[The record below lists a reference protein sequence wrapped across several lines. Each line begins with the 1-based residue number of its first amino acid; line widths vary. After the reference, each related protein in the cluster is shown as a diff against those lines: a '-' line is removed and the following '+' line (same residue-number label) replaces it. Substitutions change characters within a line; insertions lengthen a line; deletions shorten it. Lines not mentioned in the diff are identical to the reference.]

1 MPHISDS
8 EAIANTHNLARFFTE
23 NRHISWVLLVA
34 VFLWGFYGYG
44 NMPKRKDPNIPIS
57 IASVVTPWPGK
68 TAVEVEQL
76 VTYPIEQAIA
86 GNTSLRPLTAKDW
99 GLKSISL
106 PGVSVV
112 QVRLDDSVTNK
123 DKLKQ
128 FNDINL
134 KIDQIADSLP
144 PGAGPVQF
152 NSGFSDTAAL
162 VLELVSPKENE
173 VELALRARDIKAAI
187 IKLRSDAARLQ
198 SSQRVTLVVAFPR
211 KVNAQAVTR
220 TLDLFV
226 AYLRERYP
234 QQRDVQPLNGAGF
247 AAIDMV
253 APAGAGDAE
262 IRSLAHEFLVSRLGL
277 HQFHP
282 DAWPLVLIRQP
293 QETLAQITAAGG
305 DKYSYR
311 ELDDMSDLILRNMLN
326 VAQVSKASRS
336 GVLPEQVSLAYSQQ
350 QLAAYQLQPAQI
362 QDALQARNVPYS
374 GGATQIKGINLDIE
388 PAGEFSSEEQIG
400 GVVVARDD
408 IGLPVY
414 LRDLVDMQR
423 GYQYPPRFL
432 GYYSGYD
439 REKQQWQ
446 RSRAIS
452 LAVYMRD
459 GEQLADFQQA
469 VNDTLAL
476 VKTHLP
482 EDLVYIRASDQA
494 AQADD
499 ATQLFITALYEAVIM
514 VVLVAFIGFREWR
527 SALLMLL
534 AIPLTMAM
542 TFGMVDLLGIDVQQV
557 SIVGLIIAL
566 GLLVDDPVVASD
578 AIKRNLALGHKP
590 VIAAWLG
597 PTKLARAIM
606 YATLTNVAAYL
617 PLLMLTGDIGH
628 FIYSLPVV
636 MASALVASRI
646 VSMTFIPLLGYYLL
660 RAPKQAE
667 PDIEERRSKGFT
679 GWYFRTGSYAIE
691 HRKKILL
698 VSLLVLAAGV
708 YFKTQLINSFFP
720 YDVQYLSYADVWLR
734 NNATLEDTQDVADEA
749 AAIIRQVSVDYDRE
763 QGNTAPGG
771 YLESVSI
778 YVGGSGPKFWFS
790 VINQTNQLNYAQ
802 LVMRVTDKEVTA
814 ELIRRWQAALNQQ
827 ISGATVNVQ
836 QLQTQPVNYPV
847 GIRLLSRAALEG
859 PSSPGDIQTLQRL
872 AEQAK
877 TLLRDN
883 PYTERVADDWGAP
896 TLTVDLGVQSDRA
909 NMAGVTNYDVA
920 YSSAL
925 ALSGIEMTQMRE
937 GDKQIPVVTRLR
949 LSERAE
955 LSDLHNLY
963 VYSNEGSS
971 KVPLMEVADINYRM
985 NTSKIVRTGHF
996 RAVTVYAYPVPG
1008 AHASQVMAAAS
1019 GPLDD
1024 FRKSLP
1030 PGYEM
1035 QITGI
1040 AASASD
1046 GNSQLKTVLFICIFA
1061 IYVMLVIQFKNAVKP
1076 LLVFAAVPYGVCGA
1090 FAALYIMNSTFGF
1103 MAFLGIIALVGV
1115 IVSHVIVLFDFV
1127 EDAHERGESMRES
1140 LLDAGIMRLRP
1151 VMITVGA
1158 TIMALVPL
1166 AIHGGPLWQPLC
1178 YAQVGGLAFA
1188 TVVTLVLVPVIY
1200 SFFVLDLKI
1209 ITWQQL
1215 DTPVAGQTQT
1225 AR

>member
-1 MPHISDS
+1 MAPIND
-8 EAIANTHNLARFFTE
+8 EEVIEKTHNLARFFTE

-34 VFLWGFYGYG
+34 VFLWGYYGYS
-44 NMPKRKDPNIPIS
+44 NMPKRKDPNIPVS

-76 VTYPIEQAIA
+76 LTYPIEQAISA
-86 GNTSLRPLTAKDW
+86 NTSIRPLSAKDW

-106 PGVSVV
+106 PGVSIV
-112 QVRLDDSVTNK
+112 QVRLADTVSRE

-134 KIDQIADSLP
+134 KLNQLSASLP
-144 PGAGPVQF
+144 PGAGPIQF

-162 VLELVSPKENE
+162 VLELVSPKENA
-173 VELALRARDIKAAI
+173 VELSLRARDIRTAI
-187 IKLRSDAARLQ
+187 TQ
-198 SSQRVTLVVAFPR
+198 QRAETGADPNERRASLVVAFPR
-211 KVNAQAVTR
+211 KVNPQAVAR
-220 TLDLFV
+220 TLNLFV
-226 AYLRERYP
+226 AYLQKRYP
-234 QQRDVQPLNGAGF
+234 DSDVWPLVGAGF
-247 AAIDMV
+247 VALDMAV
-253 APAGAGDAE
+253 PAGLDDAALK
-262 IRSLAHEFLVSRLGL
+262 SLAHDFLSSRLGL

-282 DAWPLVLIRQP
+282 DAWPLVVIRDP
-293 QETLAQITAAGG
+293 DDTLQNLTAAGG

-311 ELDDMSDLILRNMLN
+311 ELDDMSELLARNLLN
-326 VAQVSKASRS
+326 VPQVSKASRS
-336 GVLPEQVSLAYSQQ
+336 GVLPEQVYLAYSQE
-350 QLAAYQLQPAQI
+350 QLASYALQPAQI
-362 QDALQARNVPYS
+362 QDALNARNIPYA
-374 GGATQIKGINLDIE
+374 GGATQIKGITLDIE
-388 PAGEFSSEEQIG
+388 PSGEFTSEEQIG
-400 GVVVARDD
+400 GVVVARDEA
-408 IGLPVY
+408 GVPVY
-414 LRDLVDMQR
+414 LRSIVDMQR

-432 GYYSGYD
+432 AYYSGYNSASG
-439 REKQQWQ
+439 QWQ
-446 RSRAIS
+446 RNRAIS
-452 LAVYMRD
+452 VAVYMRD
-459 GEQLADFQQA
+459 GEQLDDFQQG
-469 VNDTLAL
+469 VNDTLEL

-482 EDLVYIRASDQA
+482 EDLIYVHASDQA
-494 AQADD
+494 QQAND

-542 TFGMVDLLGIDVQQV
+542 TFGMIDLLGIDVQQV

-590 VIAAWLG
+590 LVAAWLG

-617 PLLMLTGDIGH
+617 PLLLLTGDIGH

-660 RAPKQAE
+660 RPPKKTV
-667 PDIEERRSKGFT
+667 PSMKERRTTGFT
-679 GWYFRTGSYAIE
+679 GGYFRVGSYAIE

-698 VSLLVLAAGV
+698 ASLLILAAGA
-708 YFKTQLINSFFP
+708 YFKTQLVNSFFP
-720 YDVQYLSYADVWLR
+720 YDVQYLCYADVWLR
-734 NNATLEDTQDVADEA
+734 NNATLEETQAVASQAVE
-749 AAIIRQVSVDYDRE
+749 IIQQVASEYDRE
-763 QGNTAPGG
+763 RGNISPGG
-771 YLESVSI
+771 YLESVST

-790 VINQTNQLNYAQ
+790 VISQINQLNYAQ
-802 LVMRVTDKEVTA
+802 LVMRVTDKRVTA
-814 ELIRRWQAALNQQ
+814 ELIERWQAALNKQVT
-827 ISGATVNVQ
+827 GATVNVQ

-859 PSSPGDIQTLQRL
+859 PRSPGDIQTLQRL
-872 AEQAK
+872 AEEAK
-877 TLLRDN
+877 TLLRHN
-883 PYTERVADDWGAP
+883 PLTERVSDDWGEAA
-896 TLTVDLGVQSDRA
+896 LTVDLEVESDRA
-909 NMAGVTNYDVA
+909 NLAGITNYDVA

-925 ALSGIEMTQMRE
+925 ALSGIEMTQLRE
-937 GDKQIPVVTRLR
+937 GDKQIPVITRLR
-949 LSERAE
+949 LNERAE

-963 VYSNEGSS
+963 VYSGEDSS
-971 KVPLMEVADINYRM
+971 KVPLKAVANIDYRM
-985 NTSKIVRTGHF
+985 NTSKVVRTGHF
-996 RAVTVYAYPVPG
+996 RAVTVYAYPVAG
-1008 AHASQVMAAAS
+1008 AYASQVMDAVKDQLE
-1019 GPLDD
+1019 G
-1024 FRKSLP
+1024 FRESLP

-1035 QITGI
+1035 QVTGI
-1040 AASASD
+1040 AASAED
-1046 GNSQLKTVLFICIFA
+1046 GNSQLKTVLFMCLA
-1061 IYVMLVIQFKNAVKP
+1061 VIYITLVIQFKNAVKP

-1090 FAALYIMNSTFGF
+1090 FAALYIMNSSFGF

-1127 EDAHERGESMRES
+1127 ENAHERGESMRES

-1178 YAQVGGLAFA
+1178 YAQIGGLAFA
-1188 TVVTLVLVPVIY
+1188 TVVTLILVPVIY

-1215 DTPVAGQTQT
+1215 EQPKELT
-1225 AR
+1225 